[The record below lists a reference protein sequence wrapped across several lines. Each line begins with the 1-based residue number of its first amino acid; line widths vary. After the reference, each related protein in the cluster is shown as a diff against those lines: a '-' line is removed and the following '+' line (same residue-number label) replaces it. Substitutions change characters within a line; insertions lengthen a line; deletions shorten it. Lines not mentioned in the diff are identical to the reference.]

1 MNKGNMRSG
10 DKIQEMVS
18 LYEKAAN
25 CYKMAHNWTE
35 AGNAFL
41 EAARLCIQDKAKHE
55 AATQFVNASTA
66 FKKVDPQRSIECINQ
81 AIEIYTEMGR
91 FSTAAK
97 HHMTVAEIYET
108 VLVDLEQAIRHY
120 EQAAD
125 YFKGEESNSSA
136 MKCQLMVAQL
146 SATLGQYSKAADIFE
161 EVGKASME
169 NKLLKY
175 GAKEHLFK
183 SSICHFCVDLINGQ
197 KALKTFEESFPMF
210 ADSRE
215 CTLMKDTPF
224 PGTLGFFMT
233 VPSFPQYDTPTVI
246 TYLSVLQKLSDA
258 LEQENVEAFTA
269 AVQEYDNITRL
280 DPWITSLL
288 LKLKKTIGGDDEDI
302 T

>member
-1 MNKGNMRSG
+1 MNEAKEAEARGYVEQAKKKSKGGFLSFMSGSG

-215 CTLMKDTPF
+215 CTLMK
-224 PGTLGFFMT
+224 
-233 VPSFPQYDTPTVI
+233 
-246 TYLSVLQKLSDA
+246 KLSDA